1 VISLNLVL
9 EGLRLG
15 LKNLQV
21 GEKRVSDDCSYLCKG
36 LRLDN
41 IGQKEKS
48 VEYLLLRSN
57 NKLKANDIWRVTN
70 KPESMSNQE
79 LINTGYQ
86 NPSCKNYLIYKIE
99 KIENSAFS
107 DIVWN
112 IEKLPSYKSIDNKY
126 KPFTTTLSELSQATI

>member
-1 VISLNLVL
+1 MISLNLVL
-9 EGLRLG
+9 AGLRLG
-15 LKNLQV
+15 LKNRQV
-21 GEKRVSDDCSYLCKG
+21 GEKWVYDDCSYLCKG

-86 NPSCKNYLIYKIE
+86 IQ
-99 KIENSAFS
+99 
-107 DIVWN
+107 VV
-112 IEKLPSYKSIDNKY
+112 KLFNLQD
-126 KPFTTTLSELSQATI
+126 